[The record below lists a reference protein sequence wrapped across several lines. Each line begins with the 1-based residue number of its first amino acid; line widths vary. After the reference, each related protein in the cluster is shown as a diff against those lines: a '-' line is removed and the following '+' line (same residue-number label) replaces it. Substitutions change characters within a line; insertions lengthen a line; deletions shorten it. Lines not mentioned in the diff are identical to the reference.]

1 MRMRVRFR
9 LSVAIGVSLLVLP
22 FGIFSSIAQD
32 TESEVAGNDKV
43 ADIIKNYEGRGTLS
57 DGSDPTPPEE
67 ALKGFRV
74 RDGFEI
80 ELVASEPV
88 IGQPLHVSWDS
99 KGRMWVTQYLQYQ
112 FPAGLKIIEYDNH
125 LRAQFDKV
133 PEPPPHGTRGAD
145 KITVFED
152 TNGDGRYDSHRD
164 VITGLNIAT
173 SCVTGAGGIWVS
185 NPPYLLFYP
194 DADGDANPDSEPQV
208 KLSGFGIEDTHSVM
222 NSLKWGADGWLFGVN
237 GSTTTGKVENPATG
251 EMIEWQGQMVWR
263 FHPET
268 DEFEIYAEGGGNTF
282 SLEIDSM
289 GRVFSG
295 TNNGNTRGMYY
306 PQGAYGKKGW
316 GKHGPLTNPY
326 AFGYINHMKHEG
338 DDRRFAQAFCIYE
351 GGLYPDEWEG
361 KIIAPNSLHNIVW
374 VSKLLPDGSTFRTV
388 DEEPLVETDDRWFR
402 PVFSGVGPDGCVYI
416 ADWYDTRLSHV
427 RPVDDWHK
435 NSGRIY
441 RVKPKG
447 SSPKVTQGDLSKAT
461 AEELIGK
468 FEDPNWVVRKRA
480 LLELGW
486 SGTSVLNTSLLSDGA
501 KATFRQEGEGISEED
516 LSTPESLL
524 ALYFEF
530 RDSEEESEALERARI
545 RLLQHLEITTPEKEN
560 ESFTAR
566 VKAVAR
572 ELVAVNFEQT
582 TEEQSR
588 AIRAEYATT
597 AKRMPAELGVAF
609 AFALMDFDEDF
620 EDPHIPLLIWW
631 AIEAH
636 AEEAREEVLAVAGDP
651 KTWESRIFREFV
663 AERLARRYAMA
674 GGETNLLSAARLLE
688 TAPDDD
694 AKQRLMTGVQLAFQG
709 KAMPALPEALEKEMD
724 AFARNSGAGGLV
736 LEIQRGD
743 KEALKKAIALVASSG
758 SNPVE
763 RLELAK
769 VLGEVGDPSVVPT
782 LLRLLSLDQQS
793 ALKRV
798 ALLSLANYDDPN
810 IPKTI
815 LSRLGSTLPREHG
828 VASTAHRVV
837 AGRVEWAKQFLD
849 YVDRAVV
856 KARHVEPDVVQ
867 LLAQHDDPEILAAI
881 RTYWPSSLA
890 ATSEENQ
897 EEIAR
902 IRGIVSSG
910 EGDAAAGK
918 VHFTARCS
926 ACHQLFGE
934 GQPIGPDLTPYER
947 GNLDFWLPAIVAPSL
962 ELREGYLQ
970 YVATMKDGR
979 VVIGMMNE
987 QSPQTVKLRD
997 LAGQETVLSRD
1008 DMETL
1013 EASPVSLMP
1022 PALLSGM
1029 SDGDLRDLFTYLR
1042 KGAK

>member
-1 MRMRVRFR
+1 
-9 LSVAIGVSLLVLP
+9 
-22 FGIFSSIAQD
+22 
-32 TESEVAGNDKV
+32 
-43 ADIIKNYEGRGTLS
+43 
-57 DGSDPTPPEE
+57 
-67 ALKGFRV
+67 
-74 RDGFEI
+74 
-80 ELVASEPV
+80 
-88 IGQPLHVSWDS
+88 
-99 KGRMWVTQYLQYQ
+99 
-112 FPAGLKIIEYDNH
+112 
-125 LRAQFDKV
+125 
-133 PEPPPHGTRGAD
+133 
-145 KITVFED
+145 
-152 TNGDGRYDSHRD
+152 
-164 VITGLNIAT
+164 
-173 SCVTGAGGIWVS
+173 
-185 NPPYLLFYP
+185 
-194 DADGDANPDSEPQV
+194 
-208 KLSGFGIEDTHSVM
+208 
-222 NSLKWGADGWLFGVN
+222 
-237 GSTTTGKVENPATG
+237 
-251 EMIEWQGQMVWR
+251 
-263 FHPET
+263 
-268 DEFEIYAEGGGNTF
+268 
-282 SLEIDSM
+282 
-289 GRVFSG
+289 
-295 TNNGNTRGMYY
+295 
-306 PQGAYGKKGW
+306 
-316 GKHGPLTNPY
+316 
-326 AFGYINHMKHEG
+326 
-338 DDRRFAQAFCIYE
+338 
-351 GGLYPDEWEG
+351 
-361 KIIAPNSLHNIVW
+361 
-374 VSKLLPDGSTFRTV
+374 
-388 DEEPLVETDDRWFR
+388 
-402 PVFSGVGPDGCVYI
+402 
-416 ADWYDTRLSHV
+416 
-427 RPVDDWHK
+427 
-435 NSGRIY
+435 
-441 RVKPKG
+441 
-447 SSPKVTQGDLSKAT
+447 
-461 AEELIGK
+461 
-468 FEDPNWVVRKRA
+468 
-480 LLELGW
+480 
-486 SGTSVLNTSLLSDGA
+486 
-501 KATFRQEGEGISEED
+501 
-516 LSTPESLL
+516 
-524 ALYFEF
+524 
-530 RDSEEESEALERARI
+530 
-545 RLLQHLEITTPEKEN
+545 
-560 ESFTAR
+560 
-566 VKAVAR
+566 
-572 ELVAVNFEQT
+572 
-582 TEEQSR
+582 
-588 AIRAEYATT
+588 
-597 AKRMPAELGVAF
+597 
-609 AFALMDFDEDF
+609 
-620 EDPHIPLLIWW
+620 
-631 AIEAH
+631 
-636 AEEAREEVLAVAGDP
+636 
-651 KTWESRIFREFV
+651 
-663 AERLARRYAMA
+663 MA

-709 KAMPALPEALEKEMD
+709 TAMPPLPEALEKEMD
-724 AFARNSGAGGLV
+724 DFAKSSGAGGLV

-769 VLGEVGDPSVVPT
+769 VLGEAGDPSVVPT

-867 LLAQHDDPEILAAI
+867 LLAQHDDPEILEAI
-881 RTYWPSSLA
+881 RTFWPSSIA

-897 EEIAR
+897 QEIAR

-1008 DMETL
+1008 EMETL

-1029 SDGDLRDLFTYLR
+1029 SDGELRDLFAYLQ